1 MRRAVSK
8 ALAGGSR
15 LLHERTILVL
25 TLMFCAGV
33 AVMLWQVSRLQTNLI
48 ASIALQDA
56 SLYAQAVAEFRTLY
70 TSEVVEAVRGH
81 GIAVTHDYATKAG
94 AIPLPATLSMLLG
107 KHIGAHESGA
117 QTRLYSAYPFPWR
130 QQEGGLQDAFGQEA
144 WKALQQ
150 HAAAPFYRFE
160 EVQGRRSLRYATADR
175 MRPSCINCHNT
186 HPASP
191 KTDWQTGDVR
201 GVLEVVLP
209 LDAAIARTRRGL
221 QGTLALMTVM
231 SMLGLSGLAL
241 VISRL
246 RRSATDLAQ
255 RARTLQNE
263 IIERQRVEDA
273 LRESEAQYRTL
284 VEGSIQGIAVFD
296 QHGTRVF
303 ANAAYASIFGY
314 EDSQEL
320 IGESV
325 IECIAPHDRE
335 RLYRDSVARYRGEAA
350 PIHIE
355 YQGVRKDATL
365 IWLESMVSCVSWAG
379 APAQLATMID
389 ITERKRAEQERLR
402 LEQQMQQAQKL
413 ESLGVLA
420 GGIAHDFNNLLTGIL
435 TNAGMARQ
443 ALAPHH
449 PATSYVGEAIQGARL
464 ASHLTG
470 QLLAYAGK
478 GRFHIRPLDLSAE
491 VRELEPLL
499 TTAIRGQGR
508 LVLELAP
515 HLPSIEAD
523 PAQLHQVLMNLV
535 LNAAECVAEEVTI
548 RITTDSRALV
558 SDDLGQLVPGHHLS
572 VGDCVVLQV
581 QDTGCGMDEATVQR
595 IFDPFFTSKATG
607 RGLGLAA
614 TLGIVHGHGGGLR
627 LTSRVGRGTTFELY
641 FPASDKPVDQVA
653 EDNPR
658 DLSGQGVILV
668 VDDDVFVLKAAS
680 AALQRL
686 GYRVLLAEDGERA
699 LAVFQERLQEIDLIV
714 LDRTMPGLS
723 GEETFRRLRALHPEV
738 KVLLSSAYD
747 EAEVAG
753 QVATTSVVG
762 FLHKPYG
769 PEQLGTQVK
778 QLLEGADASVPV
790 MTTPDADLVA
800 VQASF
805 RQRLPA
811 RLDALAVGLREAQ
824 ATSGS
829 DEALQAT
836 HRIAHTLKG
845 TVGSYGF
852 DNLATV
858 LEDIETTLKEG
869 RDGKR
874 RWTEMDWSQMLDI
887 VDQARASLT
896 RETPSD

>member
-1 MRRAVSK
+1 MRRAVSR

-56 SLYAQAVAEFRTLY
+56 SLYAQAVTEFRTLY

-81 GIAVTHDYATKAG
+81 GVAVTHDYATKAG

-150 HAAAPFYRFE
+150 PAAAPFYRFE

-201 GVLEVVLP
+201 GILEVVLP
-209 LDAAIARTRRGL
+209 LDAAIAGTRRGL

-241 VISRL
+241 VIGRL
-246 RRSATDLAQ
+246 RRSAADLAQ
-255 RARTLQNE
+255 RARTLQSE
-263 IIERQRVEDA
+263 IIERR
-273 LRESEAQYRTL
+273 
-284 VEGSIQGIAVFD
+284 
-296 QHGTRVF
+296 
-303 ANAAYASIFGY
+303 
-314 EDSQEL
+314 
-320 IGESV
+320 
-325 IECIAPHDRE
+325 
-335 RLYRDSVARYRGEAA
+335 
-350 PIHIE
+350 
-355 YQGVRKDATL
+355 
-365 IWLESMVSCVSWAG
+365 
-379 APAQLATMID
+379 
-389 ITERKRAEQERLR
+389 RAEQERR
-402 LEQQMQQAQKL
+402 QIEQQMQQAQKL

-420 GGIAHDFNNLLTGIL
+420 GGIAHDFNNLLTGLL
-435 TNAGMARQ
+435 TNAGMAKQ

-449 PATSYVGEAIQGARL
+449 PATAYVREAIQGARL

-478 GRFHIRPLDLSAE
+478 GQFHIRPLDLSAE
-491 VRELEPLL
+491 VRALQPLL
-499 TTAIRGQGR
+499 TTAVRGQGR
-508 LVLELAP
+508 LVVQLAS
-515 HLPSIEAD
+515 HLPSLEAD

-535 LNAAECVAEEVTI
+535 LNAAECMAEEVTI
-548 RITTDSRALV
+548 RITTSRRALV
-558 SDDLGQLVPGHHLS
+558 SADLEQLVPGHHLR
-572 VGDCVVLQV
+572 VGECVVLQV

-627 LTSRVGRGTTFELY
+627 LTSQVGRGTTFELY
-641 FPASDKPVDQVA
+641 FPASDQPVAPVA
-653 EDNPR
+653 EDAPR

-680 AALQRL
+680 AALHRL
-686 GYRVLLAEDGERA
+686 GYRVLLAADGARA
-699 LAVFQERLQEIDLIV
+699 LEVFQSRLQEIDLIV
-714 LDRTMPGLS
+714 LDMTMPGLS

-738 KVLLSSAYD
+738 KVVLSSAYD
-747 EAEVAG
+747 EAEVAA
-753 QVATTSVVG
+753 QVATTSGVG
-762 FLHKPYG
+762 FLPKPYG

-778 QLLEGADASVPV
+778 QLLEGAAASGPV
-790 MTTPDADLVA
+790 LSAPDADLVA
-800 VQASF
+800 LQALF
-805 RQRLPA
+805 RQRLPG
-811 RLDALAVGLREAQ
+811 RLDALAVALREAQ
-824 ATSGS
+824 ATRGS
-829 DEALQAT
+829 EAALQGA
-836 HRIAHTLKG
+836 HRMAHTLKG
-845 TVGSYGF
+845 TVGSYGL
-852 DNLATV
+852 DELARV
-858 LEDIETTLKEG
+858 LEDVETTLQEG

-874 RWTEMDWSQMLDI
+874 QWTDRDWSRLRDR
-887 VDQARASLT
+887 VDQARAALE